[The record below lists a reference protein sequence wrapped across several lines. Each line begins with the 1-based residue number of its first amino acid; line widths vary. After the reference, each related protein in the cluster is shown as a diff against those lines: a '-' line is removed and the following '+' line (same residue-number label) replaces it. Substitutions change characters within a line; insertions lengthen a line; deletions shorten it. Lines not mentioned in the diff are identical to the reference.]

1 MNKVIIFM
9 NKESDGNPRIKE
21 YEILEKSQTDS
32 NIYQMKS
39 KEDSNSGKI
48 LVIVIFSFFFIFSV
62 VFIFRIYY
70 LKRSLSIFN
79 LHQLEKKQYEYK
91 LNYYKDL
98 IPKINLMEENN
109 ITNISQIF
117 KSRRLFIN
125 DNNLTNDYIRF
136 IRPID
141 QKEEEKYK
149 QILHPI
155 LSFENYNMDREN
167 KINLDNFF
175 KLCTE
180 EKLIDSNKYNL
191 SDNPAISLIL
201 PVYNKRAEFMKSLRS
216 IQNQSFKNIEIIV
229 LDDNSTDGIDEL
241 LEPLFNSE
249 PRMRIFKHLKN
260 MGVWRSRLDGFLY
273 SRGKYI
279 LHFDSGDL
287 YADNYVL
294 EDSYDLVSKY
304 NLDSVRFSFSK
315 TRENFDEYKFQTFDN
330 IKVYPKKHL
339 EIIYGRPDYN
349 IYEFG
354 YGTIWNRLF
363 RANTFVKGLN
373 LVDEYILNAYK
384 NLWEDMWWNDLID
397 RVSFSNLIINRLG
410 YIYLYTHQG
419 AGEPKIRDSYKRNK
433 TIREFI
439 LFWFFDY
446 QLLPKTDN
454 KKIIIDKLE
463 NYNKKDHLF
472 CRIPMRL
479 DFLNEKFYIYERLLT
494 LLYNDPFVSEEDKIF
509 VKDLY
514 NNYTR
519 VIVEKSTEKYN

>member
-1 MNKVIIFM
+1 M
-9 NKESDGNPRIKE
+9 NKERDGNPRIRD

-39 KEDSNSGKI
+39 KEDPNSGKV
-48 LVIVIFSFFFIFSV
+48 LVIVICSFFFIFSV

-70 LKRSLSIFN
+70 LKHTLYLFN
-79 LHQLEKKQYEYK
+79 LLQVEKKQYEYK

-109 ITNISQIF
+109 ITNISEIF

-125 DNNLTNDYIRF
+125 DNNITNDYIRF
-136 IRPID
+136 IRPINK
-141 QKEEEKYK
+141 KEEEKYK
-149 QILHPI
+149 KILHSK
-155 LSFENYNMDREN
+155 LSFETFNIEREN

-191 SDNPAISLIL
+191 SDNPAISVIL
-201 PVYNKRAEFMKSLRS
+201 PVYNKRAKFMKSLRS

-229 LDDNSTDGIDEL
+229 LDDKSTDGIDEL
-241 LEPLFNSE
+241 LEPLFISE
-249 PRMRIFKHLKN
+249 PRIRIFKHLKN

-294 EDSYDLVSKY
+294 EDIYDLVSKY

-315 TRENFDEYKFQTFDN
+315 KRKNFDDN

-339 EIIYGRPDYN
+339 KIIYGRPDYN

-363 RANTFVKGLN
+363 RANIFVKGLD

-410 YIYLYTHQG
+410 YIYLYTHKG
-419 AGEPKIRDSYKRNK
+419 AGEPKIKNAYKRNK
-433 TIREFI
+433 TIKEFI

-454 KKIIIDKLE
+454 KKIIIDKLK
-463 NYNKKDHLF
+463 NYNKKDNLF

-479 DFLNEKFYIYERLLT
+479 DFLKEKFYIYDCLLT

-514 NNYTR
+514 SNYTR
-519 VIVEKSTEKYN
+519 LIEEKSAEK